1 MKNITGTIIQTNNQ
15 PYASKKITFA
25 LQDRYERNVAAMSR
39 DGQIIASQE
48 VTTDIDGTFS
58 VSLES
63 LDAFKFDYFYKMSFD
78 GTIAPL
84 KLYVYGGLDATVDHK
99 KCLLKQPRLDMF
111 YEFVERD
118 GSHIFNMGIENTF
131 ELFFAGE
138 NEFFKQDEQN
148 LVDMFVKFADGK
160 IESDAIRAL
169 DEYLGSLLP
178 QEENE

>member
-1 MKNITGTIIQTNNQ
+1 MKNITGRIIQANNQ

-25 LQDRYERNVAAMSR
+25 LQDRYERNVAAMSS

-48 VTTDIDGTFS
+48 VTTDANGAFS
-58 VSLES
+58 VFLAS

-78 GTIAPL
+78 GSVAPF
-84 KLYVYGGLDATVDHK
+84 KLYVYGGLTSVVDYK

-118 GSHIFNMGIENTF
+118 GSFVFNKYIEKIFEI
-131 ELFFAGE
+131 FFAGE
-138 NEFFKQDEQN
+138 NEFFKQEEHN
-148 LVDMFVKFADGK
+148 LISTFADFADGK
-160 IESDAIRAL
+160 IDSDAMRAL

>member
-25 LQDRYERNVAAMSR
+25 LQDRYERNVAAMSK

-48 VTTDIDGTFS
+48 VTTDINGTFS

-78 GTIAPL
+78 GTILPL
-84 KLYVYGGLDATVDHK
+84 KLYVYSGLSSIVDYK

-111 YEFVERD
+111 YEFVERNNTF
-118 GSHIFNMGIENTF
+118 IFSVGIENLF
-131 ELFFAGE
+131 EIFFAGE
-138 NEFFKQDEQN
+138 NEFFKQDENN
-148 LVDMFVKFADGK
+148 LINTFIKYADG
-160 IESDAIRAL
+160 EMDSDAMRAL

-178 QEENE
+178 QEENI

>member
-25 LQDRYERNVAAMSR
+25 LQDRYERNVAAMSK

-48 VTTDIDGTFS
+48 VTTDINGTFS

-78 GTIAPL
+78 GTILPL
-84 KLYVYGGLDATVDHK
+84 KLYVYSGLSSIVDYK

-111 YEFVERD
+111 YEFVERNSTFVFQAKIED
-118 GSHIFNMGIENTF
+118 IFN
-131 ELFFAGE
+131 LFFAGE
-138 NEFFKQDEQN
+138 NEFFKQDENN
-148 LVDMFVKFADGK
+148 LINTFMKYADGD
-160 IESDAIRAL
+160 IDSDAMRAL

-178 QEENE
+178 QEEII